1 MLKPFEEALL
11 SLLNIFFSF
20 THSYGLSI
28 ILLTIAIR
36 ILLLPLTYKQTKAQ
50 LDLQKIQPKIKEIQK
65 KYAKDKQKLQEE
77 LMKVYSENK
86 VNPFG
91 GCLPLLIQLPI
102 FWALFRMLI
111 TNKDLARQGFL
122 IIPSL
127 GKAAARSGV
136 AIFSGEGLPYLV
148 MLALLAL
155 TTYWPSKML
164 STDKQQETTML
175 FMSIFMLFIAWQL
188 PAGVLLYWITT
199 NILTVLQQYIQV
211 ELERRKS

>member
-1 MLKPFEEALL
+1 MLKPFEDALL

-28 ILLTIAIR
+28 ILLTISIR

-50 LDLQKIQPKIKEIQK
+50 LDLLKIQPKIKEIQK

-77 LMKVYSENK
+77 LMKVYAENK

-91 GCLPLLIQLPI
+91 GCLPLLIQIPI

-127 GKAAARSGV
+127 GTAPSKAGAEIFTSSGW
-136 AIFSGEGLPYLV
+136 PYLILLV
-148 MLALLAL
+148 LLAV

-164 STDKQQETTML
+164 SADKQQESMML
-175 FMSIFMLFIAWQL
+175 FMSVFMIFIAWQL

-199 NILTVLQQYIQV
+199 NILTVLQQYIQMRI
-211 ELERRKS
+211 ERGKS